1 MCCCARRTSVRERG
15 MQYARWYHCSQHPV
29 ALLLALLAFGRH
41 APRCSGARTHCV
53 GSGLLRLGGRRRA
66 ATAAAG
72 PGRLAG
78 GEWQAAAASLPSVG
92 QRPLA
97 RGRVA
102 SGRES
107 PPPGGGKPA
116 REERRC
122 TPGAAAQ
129 RILQLPLSG
138 SDSQKGSG
146 RGPPSQGHSGWQGC
160 DSVRL
165 TGGRGS
171 LPVSGNRSTRAVQVT
186 VPWSRS
192 WSRSPPPPARASLR
206 Q

>member
-1 MCCCARRTSVRERG
+1 MVPLLAASCRPPAGPAGLRAACATLQRGTDTFRRVGPTQARRQAPG
-15 MQYARWYHCSQHPV
+15 GDCC
-29 ALLLALLAFGRH
+29 GR
-41 APRCSGARTHCV
+41 AGQA
-53 GSGLLRLGGRRRA
+53 GRRRMA
-66 ATAAAG
+66 GGSGQPAVGGAAAPG
-72 PGRLAG
+72 PGAG
-78 GEWQAAAASLPSVG
+78 RQSL
-92 QRPLA
+92 
-97 RGRVA
+97 

-146 RGPPSQGHSGWQGC
+146 RGPPSQGHSSWQGS